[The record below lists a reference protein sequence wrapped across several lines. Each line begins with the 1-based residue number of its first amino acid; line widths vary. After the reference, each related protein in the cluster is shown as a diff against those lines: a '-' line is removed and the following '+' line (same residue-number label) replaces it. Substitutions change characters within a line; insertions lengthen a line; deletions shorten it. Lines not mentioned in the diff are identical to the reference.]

1 MEEKRMKK
9 MTPAITMILAIM
21 MILTMMTACADGNT
35 APAPTDPAAV
45 SEAPVAPAETAEV
58 DPVVGSWRMP
68 PSPFGDDF
76 EVFIVLNADGS
87 FLNATNLFDSG
98 NSGSYTQTVTT
109 NEDFYWVKVNDTTV
123 DLHYNYHDAN
133 GEFVTT
139 LNYDPV
145 GDKFYY
151 GREVYAE
158 RDNTFVLV
166 N

>member
-1 MEEKRMKK
+1 MKRI
-9 MTPAITMILAIM
+9 TPAVTTILAVM
-21 MILTMMTACADGNT
+21 MLLTMMTACADSNT

-45 SEAPVAPAETAEV
+45 SPAAAPETVEEV

-87 FLNATNLFDSG
+87 FLNATNLYDSG
-98 NSGSYTQTVTT
+98 NSGSYTQTVQT
-109 NEDFYWVKVNDTTV
+109 NEDFYWVKINDTTV

-158 RDNTFVLV
+158 RDDTFVLV

>member
-1 MEEKRMKK
+1 MKRF
-9 MTPAITMILAIM
+9 TPAITTILAVLM
-21 MILTMMTACADGNT
+21 LLTMMTACADSNT

-45 SEAPVAPAETAEV
+45 TAESPAAPAETAEDV
-58 DPVVGSWRMP
+58 DPVVGAWRMP
-68 PSPFGDDF
+68 PSPYGDDF
-76 EVFIVLNADGS
+76 TVYIVLNADGS
-87 FLNATNLFDSG
+87 FLNATNLYDSG
-98 NSGSYTQTVTT
+98 NSGSYTQTVRT

-123 DLHYNYHDAN
+123 DLHYDYHDAN

-158 RDNTFVLV
+158 RDDTFVLV